1 MEGIELLVKPYISS
15 SGLSALCASSE
26 EETSDWK
33 GDQGRRNV
41 RMLMCSSGDEG
52 RFQLAVARVLLKSEA
67 WVGET
72 TNIEPWEK
80 GSRAVKTTGLYTAE
94 PPLHLNEKRSCFLP
108 EVHPISSR
116 ILPICSFHNRQS
128 LMC

>member
-72 TNIEPWEK
+72 TNISSLGKKDPELSKLRVYIPL
-80 GSRAVKTTGLYTAE
+80 S
-94 PPLHLNEKRSCFLP
+94 PPFT
-108 EVHPISSR
+108 
-116 ILPICSFHNRQS
+116 
-128 LMC
+128 